1 MKTLTVSCGDIN
13 GIGPE
18 IIFKSLNE
26 IYKECNSE
34 IILIIPENVFE
45 LTSKLVRPE
54 FRFSRFSSSD
64 KRSSGVKIL
73 FLEDAEI
80 EIGEPTETSGA
91 TAFKSLDKAIS
102 LIESGRAE
110 GLVTAPLSKEAFA
123 LAGVNYNGHTDLLAE
138 RSGTVDYMMTFL
150 SNDFKTG
157 LATVHV
163 PIKEV
168 DSLLTPSLL
177 KSKLDVAV
185 KTLRNDFLINSPE
198 IAVLGLNPHAGEN
211 GNIGR
216 KEVEVISPVIEEFK
230 SEADCSISGPF
241 VPDAFFATRK
251 YLEFDFVL
259 SMYHDQALIPFKM
272 INFNSGVNF
281 TAGLPYVRTSPDH
294 GTAFDIAGK
303 GAADE
308 SSFTEALIWAEKI
321 LANRNEKN

>member
-18 IIFKSLNE
+18 IILKSLN
-26 IYKECNSE
+26 KFSGRSDSE
-34 IILIIPENVFE
+34 IILVIPENVFK
-45 LTSKLVRPE
+45 LTSKLVSPE
-54 FRFSRFSSSD
+54 FPFSRFSSSD
-64 KRSSGVKIL
+64 KRSSGVKVF
-73 FLEDAEI
+73 FLKDAEI
-80 EIGEPTETSGA
+80 NVGKPTETSGA
-91 TAFKSLDKAIS
+91 TAFKSLDIAIS

-138 RSGTVDYMMTFL
+138 RSGTKDYMMTFL
-150 SNDFKTG
+150 SEEFKTG

-163 PIKEV
+163 PIVEV
-168 DSLLTPSLL
+168 DALITRDLLI
-177 KSKLDVAV
+177 SKLNVAV
-185 KTLRNDFLINSPE
+185 NSLRNDFSINSPK
-198 IAVLGLNPHAGEN
+198 IAALGLNPHAGEN
-211 GNIGR
+211 GNIGK
-216 KEVEVISPVIEEFK
+216 KEVEVILPAVNEFN
-230 SEADCSISGPF
+230 ADSGLSVAGPF

-259 SMYHDQALIPFKM
+259 AMYHDQALIPFKM